1 MCLRPM
7 CRDRSRMAEIGRSA
21 ELLCGED
28 EGSKPGQARLR
39 CRWEVALQLTAEGFV
54 RLDGGA

>member
-1 MCLRPM
+1 
-7 CRDRSRMAEIGRSA
+7 MAEIGRSA